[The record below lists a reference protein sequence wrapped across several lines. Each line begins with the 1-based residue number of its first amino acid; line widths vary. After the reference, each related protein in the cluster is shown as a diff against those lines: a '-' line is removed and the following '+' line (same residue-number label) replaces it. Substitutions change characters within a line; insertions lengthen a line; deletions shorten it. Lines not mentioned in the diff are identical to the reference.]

1 MLYTVFLDAENE
13 KGIEILE
20 HAWAIA
26 KPICFALI
34 KVAVIFLIGRKLIR
48 LLTDLIRKAGNKAKL
63 ERGLLSFLTSLTNI
77 VLYGILAIMIAG
89 IVGIPTASL
98 VAVLASCGAT
108 IGLALQGSLQ
118 NFAGGILILFMK
130 PFIIGDY
137 IVSGAN
143 EGFVVDIDIC
153 YTRLRTFDNR
163 IVILPNGSLANNNL
177 INFTKE
183 KIRRVDIVVPIS
195 YTDDIRTLRKLLI
208 AAAEENEMVITD
220 VKPAVVNL
228 KTFGDSSINLNYW
241 VWCKSEDYW
250 NVYFAMMEKVK
261 YIIDENGFTIPF
273 TQVDVKIKQEGAF
286 GSEDSAARRKALKE
300 AIAEKNAEIEGSR
313 ETEKGK

>member
-1 MLYTVFLDAENE
+1 MVRNMNLLYTVFLDAENE
-13 KGIEILE
+13 KGIEIVE

-26 KPICFALI
+26 KPICYALI

-48 LLTDLIRKAGNKAKL
+48 LLTDLIRKGGNKAKL
-63 ERGLLSFLTSLTNI
+63 EKGLLSFLTSVTNI
-77 VLYGILAIMIAG
+77 VLYVILGIIIAG
-89 IVGIPTASL
+89 VVGIPTASL

-137 IVSGAN
+137 IVSGSN
-143 EGFVVDIDIC
+143 EGFVIDIDIC

-163 IVILPNGSLANNNL
+163 IIVLPNGSLANNNL
-177 INFTKE
+177 VNFTKE

-208 AAAEENEMVITD
+208 AAAEANEMVITD
-220 VKPAVVNL
+220 VKPAVVNV
-228 KTFGDSSINLNYW
+228 KAFGDSSINLNYW
-241 VWCKSEDYW
+241 IWCKSENYW
-250 NVYFAMMEKVK
+250 KVYFAMMEKVK
-261 YIIDENGFTIPF
+261 YIIDESGFTIPF
-273 TQVDVKIKQEGAF
+273 TQVDVKIKQDGAF
-286 GSEDSAARRKALKE
+286 GPEDGEARRKAIKE
-300 AIAEKNAEIEGSR
+300 AVALTK
-313 ETEKGK
+313 TEKTE